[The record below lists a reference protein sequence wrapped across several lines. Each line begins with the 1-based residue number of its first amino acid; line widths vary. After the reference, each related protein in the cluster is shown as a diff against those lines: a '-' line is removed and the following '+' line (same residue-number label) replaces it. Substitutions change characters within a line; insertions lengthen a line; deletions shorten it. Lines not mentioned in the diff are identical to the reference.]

1 MSESCRAQGLGDT
14 GSPEALSHCVV
25 VGVTSGSGCD
35 ATDTAGS
42 SELGIMCVKGLF
54 VPNTLHLDF
63 FILKN
68 EAIA

>member
-1 MSESCRAQGLGDT
+1 M
-14 GSPEALSHCVV
+14 
-25 VGVTSGSGCD
+25 GVTRGSGCD